1 MTPDNEANM
10 NTQELLQQVKFI
22 VDAEGKRSG
31 VFLSM
36 EVWEKLFTL
45 VQNLQNEEK
54 VPQKLKTQE
63 EIIPWEEFQI
73 ELAARG
79 LPTTYNSPEDFIN
92 AIKSDFERGGLHIAR
107 QLAFRAVELYPENE
121 KIQYYAYVLAPPKAT
136 VVPSNPERRQSI
148 MADRAWMDKNRLNY
162 IGRWVALRNGELLA
176 DAASLDELA
185 AKVGDLKGTFFTVIY

>member
-1 MTPDNEANM
+1 M

-45 VQNLQNEEK
+45 VQNLENDEK

-63 EIIPWEEFQI
+63 EIIPWEQFQI

-121 KIQYYAYVLAPPKAT
+121 QIQYYAHVLAPPKVT
-136 VVPSNPERRQSI
+136 VVPSNPERRKMVAANQ
-148 MADRAWMDKNRLNY
+148 DWLRENRLKYLN
-162 IGRWVALRNGELLA
+162 RWVAVRNGDLLA
-176 DAASLDELA
+176 DAASLDELVA
-185 AKVGDLKGTFFTVIY
+185 QIDDTKDTLITVLY

>member
-1 MTPDNEANM
+1 LTPDNEANM

-92 AIKSDFERGGLHIAR
+92 GIKSDFERGGLHIAR
-107 QLAFRAVELYPENE
+107 QLAFRAVELYPEHE
-121 KIQYYAYVLAPPKAT
+121 KIKYYAHVLAPAKVT
-136 VVPSNPERRQSI
+136 VVPSNPERRK
-148 MADRAWMDKNRLNY
+148 MVAANHDWLRENRLKYLN
-162 IGRWVALRNGELLA
+162 RWVAVRNGELLA
-176 DAASLDELA
+176 DAASLDELVVQIDDTKDTLITA
-185 AKVGDLKGTFFTVIY
+185 LY